1 MGVSDIISKSV
12 EIIVGSLGGIID
24 NRYVFIN
31 KLNNEM
37 KRNYIM
43 RDNLN
48 NYIMN
53 ER

>member
-1 MGVSDIISKSV
+1 M
-12 EIIVGSLGGIID
+12 
-24 NRYVFIN
+24 YVFIN

-48 NYIMN
+48 NYMN